1 MIRKPLVFGV
11 KLSVI
16 EVFWFLK
23 CYLLFISTMNTKNT
37 LNSNYFFVLN
47 RIHHTCKESKVVFEL
62 SRPHQAK
69 DVDI

>member
-1 MIRKPLVFGV
+1 MIIVLKQSSDKVFGV

-37 LNSNYFFVLN
+37 LNLPTTFLF
-47 RIHHTCKESKVVFEL
+47 
-62 SRPHQAK
+62 
-69 DVDI
+69 